1 MQIKITNEAL
11 YNAKKVEAEFIGGT
25 LSIVYLEDDTIKTME
40 VWGEIGA
47 TDYAE
52 EFGFTLT
59 SNN

>member
-1 MQIKITNEAL
+1 MQIKIINEAL
-11 YNAKKVEAEFIGGT
+11 FNAKKVEAEFIGGT
-25 LSIVYLEDDTIKTME
+25 LSIVYLEDETLKTME

-52 EFGFTLT
+52 EFGFTLI